1 MASVEFVCSNIG
13 RVEFTP
19 VHWNELVMMLLKWS
33 LAEYM
38 WSLPHIL
45 HSVQQIASDTE
56 SAAMVIVN
64 ITANASELEV
74 PAIIVATSIV
84 EELTAVAID
93 QPEVC
98 HQFTSS

>member
-1 MASVEFVCSNIG
+1 MCMCVG
-13 RVEFTP
+13 GG
-19 VHWNELVMMLLKWS
+19 

-38 WSLPHIL
+38 WS
-45 HSVQQIASDTE
+45 HSLCVQQIASDAE

-74 PAIIVATSIV
+74 PAIIVVTSIV
-84 EELTAVAID
+84 EELTAAAID

-98 HQFTSS
+98 HQFTFS